1 VVHGVKKHSL
11 LIVDDEQENIN
22 LLKNILGDDYSLYEA
37 VDAGQALQLLRKH
50 EIHMILTDQRMPGQ
64 TGVELLEKAREAR
77 PDCVRMLITAYPDV
91 NNAIQAINR
100 GHVHRYIAKPFDSVE
115 LKLAIQQELE
125 HLDLV
130 RANRRLNEEMGRMV
144 DELFRANRELR
155 ELNQMKDQFLANC
168 SHELKTPLV
177 SGMGYVDLLLSGGM
191 GHLDPRQE
199 KGLRIAHRNLERL
212 LGLIENLLALA
223 KARFRPEEL
232 RIARFD
238 LRPLLEECVE
248 SLRARARKKTLRVKT
263 MLPRGRCWV
272 EGDERKIH
280 SVLTNV
286 LANAEKFSPEVAR
299 IEIRVAGPK
308 AGKLKVIVTDN
319 GVGLPEETADIQ
331 PFKTTTDLRYA
342 GMGIGLTL
350 ARQILQAHH
359 CDISLE
365 RGPKGGARVQF
376 DLPSSADRSDP
387 ASRRKS
393 LP

>member
-1 VVHGVKKHSL
+1 MKKHSL

>member
-1 VVHGVKKHSL
+1 MKKHSI

-22 LLKNILGDDYSLYEA
+22 LLSNILGDEYTLHQSL
-37 VDAGQALQLLRKH
+37 DAAGALSLLRKN
-50 EIHMILTDQRMPGQ
+50 EIHLILTDQRMPGL

-100 GHVHRYIAKPFDSVE
+100 GHVHRYIAKPFDSAE

-125 HLDLV
+125 HLDLI
-130 RANRRLNEEMGRMV
+130 RSNRRLNEEMGRMV

-155 ELNQMKDQFLANC
+155 ELNQLKDQFLANC

-199 KGLRIAHRNLERL
+199 KGLKIAHRNLERL

-232 RIARFD
+232 RVARFD

-248 SLRARARKKTLRVKT
+248 SLRARARKKSLRVK
-263 MLPRGRCWV
+263 
-272 EGDERKIH
+272 
-280 SVLTNV
+280 TNV
-286 LANAEKFSPEVAR
+286 LANAEKFTPDDAR
-299 IEIRVAGPK
+299 IEIRVLGAK
-308 AGKLKVIVTDN
+308 DGKVRVTVTDN
-319 GVGLPEETADIQ
+319 GVGIPEAKADIQ
-331 PFKTTTDLRYA
+331 PFRTTSDLRYA

-350 ARQILQAHH
+350 ARQILQAHQ

-365 RGPKGGARVQF
+365 RGPRGGARVQF
-376 DLPSSADRSDP
+376 DLPSAKR
-387 ASRRKS
+387 
-393 LP
+393 

>member
-1 VVHGVKKHSL
+1 VNKKHSI

-22 LLKNILGDDYSLYEA
+22 LLTNILGGDYVLHQA
-37 VDAGQALQLLRKH
+37 LDGGQALSLLRKN
-50 EIHMILTDQRMPGQ
+50 EINMIVTDQRMPGL
-64 TGVELLEKAREAR
+64 TGVELLERARETR
-77 PDCVRMLITAYPDV
+77 PDCVRLLITAYPDV

-125 HLDLV
+125 HHDLV

-199 KGLRIAHRNLERL
+199 KGLKIAHRNLERL

-232 RIARFD
+232 RVARFD
-238 LRPLLEECVE
+238 LRPLLDECVE
-248 SLRARARKKTLRVKT
+248 SLRARARKKSLKVKIA
-263 MLPRGRCWV
+263 LPRGRCWV
-272 EGDERKIH
+272 DGDERKIH
-280 SVLTNV
+280 SVITNV
-286 LANAEKFSPEVAR
+286 LANAEKFTPEDAR
-299 IEIRVAGPK
+299 IDIRVQPQK
-308 AGKLKVIVTDN
+308 EGKLRVTVTDN
-319 GVGLPEETADIQ
+319 GVGLQQGQGDIQ
-331 PFKTTTDLRYA
+331 PFKTTNDLRYA

-350 ARQILQAHH
+350 ARQILQAHQ
-359 CDISLE
+359 CDITLA

-376 DLPSSADRSDP
+376 DLPSSAGKAGTDARRRSSP
-387 ASRRKS
+387 
-393 LP
+393 

>member
-1 VVHGVKKHSL
+1 MKKHSV

-22 LLKNILGDDYSLYEA
+22 LLSNILGEEYTLHQSL
-37 VDAGQALQLLRKH
+37 DAAGALSLLRKN
-50 EIHMILTDQRMPGQ
+50 EIHLILTDQRMPGL

-100 GHVHRYIAKPFDSVE
+100 GHVHRYIAKPFDSAE

-155 ELNQMKDQFLANC
+155 DLNQMKDQFLANC

-177 SGMGYVDLLLSGGM
+177 SGMGYVDLLLTGGM

-232 RIARFD
+232 KIARFD
-238 LRPLLEECVE
+238 LRPLIEECVE
-248 SLRARARKKTLRVKT
+248 SLRARARKKSLQLKT
-263 MLPRGRCWV
+263 FLPRGKIAV
-272 EGDERKIH
+272 DGDERKIH
-280 SVLTNV
+280 SVITNV
-286 LANAEKFSPEVAR
+286 LANAEKFSPDEAR
-299 IEIRVAGPK
+299 IEIRVGRPK
-308 AGKLKVIVTDN
+308 AGRLRVTVTDN
-319 GVGLPEETADIQ
+319 GVGLKEAKAEIQ
-331 PFKTTTDLRYA
+331 PFKTTSDYRYA

-350 ARQILQAHH
+350 ARQILQQHH
-359 CDISLE
+359 CDIVLE
-365 RGPKGGARVQF
+365 RAPQGGARVQF
-376 DLPSSADRSDP
+376 DLPSG
-387 ASRRKS
+387 K
-393 LP
+393 

>member
-1 VVHGVKKHSL
+1 MKKHSL

-22 LLKNILGDDYSLYEA
+22 LLSNILGGDYSLYQSI
-37 VDAGQALQLLRKH
+37 DASAALSLLRKN
-50 EIHMILTDQRMPGQ
+50 EIHLILTDQRMPGL
-64 TGVELLEKAREAR
+64 TGVELLEKARETR

-100 GHVHRYIAKPFDSVE
+100 GHVHRYIAKPFDSAE
-115 LKLAIQQELE
+115 LKVAIQQELE
-125 HLDLV
+125 HLDLI

-155 ELNQMKDQFLANC
+155 DLNQMKDQFLANC

-248 SLRARARKKTLRVKT
+248 SLRARARKKSLRIKT
-263 MLPRGRCWV
+263 ALPRGRCWV

-299 IEIRVAGPK
+299 IDIRVLGPK
-308 AGKLKVIVTDN
+308 SGRLKVSVTDN

-331 PFKTTTDLRYA
+331 PFKTTSDLRYA

-359 CDISLE
+359 CDITLG
-365 RGPKGGARVQF
+365 RGPRGGARVQF
-376 DLPSSADRSDP
+376 DLPSAGRSD
-387 ASRRKS
+387 AEARRRS
-393 LP
+393 PQG

>member
-1 VVHGVKKHSL
+1 MKKHSIL
-11 LIVDDEQENIN
+11 VVDDEQENIN
-22 LLKNILGDDYSLYEA
+22 LLSNILRDDYSLH
-37 VDAGQALQLLRKH
+37 QALDAQQAMSLLRKH
-50 EIHMILTDQRMPGQ
+50 EIHIILTDQRMPGL
-64 TGVELLEKAREAR
+64 TGVELLEKAREVR

-100 GHVHRYIAKPFDSVE
+100 GHVHRYIAKPFDSAE
-115 LKLAIQQELE
+115 LKVAIQQELE

-155 ELNQMKDQFLANC
+155 DLNQMKDQFLANC

-191 GHLDPRQE
+191 GHLEPRQE
-199 KGLRIAHRNLERL
+199 KGLKIAHRNLERL

-238 LRPLLEECVE
+238 LRPLIEECVE
-248 SLRARARKKTLRVKT
+248 SLRARARKKSLRVT
-263 MLPRGRCWV
+263 TSLPRGRQLV

-280 SVLTNV
+280 SVITNV
-286 LANAEKFSPEVAR
+286 LANAEKFSPEDAR
-299 IEIRVAGPK
+299 IEIRVQRPK
-308 AGKLKVIVTDN
+308 ERKLRVTVTDN
-319 GVGLPEETADIQ
+319 GVGPQEEKAEIQ
-331 PFKTTTDLRYA
+331 PFKTTSDLRFA

-350 ARQILQAHH
+350 ARQILQAHK
-359 CDISLE
+359 CDILLE
-365 RGPKGGARVQF
+365 RGPRGGARVQF
-376 DLPSSADRSDP
+376 DLPSA
-387 ASRRKS
+387 KG
-393 LP
+393 

>member
-1 VVHGVKKHSL
+1 MKKHSL

-37 VDAGQALQLLRKH
+37 MDASQALQLLKKN

-64 TGVELLEKAREAR
+64 TGVELLEKARETR
-77 PDCVRMLITAYPDV
+77 PDCVRLLITAYPDV

-248 SLRARARKKTLRVKT
+248 SLRARARKKTLHVKT
-263 MLPRGRCWV
+263 TLPRGRCWV

-286 LANAEKFSPEVAR
+286 LANAEKFSPDVAR
-299 IEIRVAGPK
+299 IDIRVLPPK
-308 AGKLKVIVTDN
+308 GGKLKVTVTDN

-331 PFKTTTDLRYA
+331 PFKTTTDLRFA

-359 CDISLE
+359 CDITLE

-376 DLPSSADRSDP
+376 DLPSSGDRGD
-387 ASRRKS
+387 AAARRKS
-393 LP
+393 SP

>member
-1 VVHGVKKHSL
+1 VKKHSL

-22 LLKNILGDDYSLYEA
+22 LLKNILGADYSLYEA

-50 EIHMILTDQRMPGQ
+50 EIHMILTDQRMPGL

-100 GHVHRYIAKPFDSVE
+100 GHVSRYIAKPFDSVE

-263 MLPRGRCWV
+263 SLPRGRCWV

-286 LANAEKFSPEVAR
+286 LANAEKFSPDVAR
-299 IEIRVAGPK
+299 IDIRVAPPK
-308 AGKLKVIVTDN
+308 AGKLKVTVTDN

-331 PFKTTTDLRYA
+331 PFKTTSDLRYA

-376 DLPSSADRSDP
+376 DLPSSADRSD
-387 ASRRKS
+387 ATGRRRS
-393 LP
+393 PP